1 MLIRIEREEFHT
13 PAPEVERACVELV
26 EVISPRTN
34 AGGYT
39 PVEQLFAALVREHGI
54 SLEIA
59 ADATARRFYARTV
72 GVRARRAFRAQVN
85 AACPQVTLRPAVS
98 DPAQRRADEQFSVRV
113 LRLRGPEYLP
123 LRVLREQEVISD
135 RAPQADPLLGVL
147 AARRSALKART
158 QAANQLHALVVTAP
172 DALRSRLR
180 RLSRARLIATA
191 AAFRPRLPL
200 TTPMAAAQL
209 ALKSLAMRHQQ
220 LTAEIE
226 VLEAQLEALVAQAA
240 PDLVAV
246 KGIGIDIAAT
256 LLATA
261 GDNPDRLRH
270 ESAFA
275 HLCGVAPIPASSG
288 KTERHR
294 LNRGGDRDANRAL
307 YLLAIGRMGWD
318 PATRVY
324 VERRTVEG
332 LSKPE
337 IIRCLKRYIARQ
349 LYPLLTRTPAL
360 PPPVHQPLPPVAPVE
375 RDGSLGEPS
384 TVFSSRGAAVTRRG
398 GAQRSRPRSGLDR
411 RVGTESPHPLSSRR
425 TQPEPPEDPTPKCLT
440 TYTSI

>member
-1 MLIRIEREEFHT
+1 VTLQVVDNNRPEVQVTCGVDTHVDVHVVAAVDHLGRLLGTHSVPTT
-13 PAPEVERACVELV
+13 PAGYAALLSWARQFGTLGPFGIEGTGSYGAGLARWLRGRGLHVIEVERPKRQDRRRHGKSDAVDAELAARAV
-26 EVISPRTN
+26 Q
-34 AGGYT
+34 AGT
-39 PVEQLFAALVREHGI
+39 
-54 SLEIA
+54 
-59 ADATARRFYARTV
+59 ATAQPKAGDGPIEMIRTL
-72 GVRARRAFRAQVN
+72 Q
-85 AACPQVTLRPAVS
+85 
-98 DPAQRRADEQFSVRV
+98 
-113 LRLRGPEYLP
+113 
-123 LRVLREQEVISD
+123 
-135 RAPQADPLLGVL
+135 

-172 DALRSRLR
+172 EALRSQLR
-180 RLSRARLIATA
+180 KLSRPRLVTTA
-191 AAFRPRLPL
+191 AAFRPRLPVTSPTL
-200 TTPMAAAQL
+200 ATQL
-209 ALKSLAMRHQQ
+209 ALKSLAVRYQQ
-220 LTAEIE
+220 LSTEIE
-226 VLEAQLEALVAQAA
+226 LLEAQLERLVAQTA

-270 ESAFA
+270 ERAFA

-288 KTERHR
+288 KTHRHR

-318 PATRVY
+318 PATRAY
-324 VERRTVEG
+324 VERRTAEG

-360 PPPVHQPLPPVAPVE
+360 TPLVQQPAPPVTPVE
-375 RDGSLGEPS
+375 RDGSLAEPS
-384 TVFSSRGAAVTRRG
+384 TVSSSRGAAVTRRG

-411 RVGTESPHPLSSRR
+411 RVGTESPRPFAHAGLSRNREKIVPRSA
-425 TQPEPPEDPTPKCLT
+425 
-440 TYTSI
+440 